1 MAKNQTQTSADIEA
15 SGSPAD
21 MRRRRFVVHGA
32 ALGAAAGGLSLGI
45 GPATGFAA
53 TGEPTRAG
61 AAGLQPLEVDSPMA
75 RWKKPQS
82 LEFVTGATE
91 RFTFPN
97 WQSGNED
104 SVYYNLNIP
113 SFFKS
118 RVVRQAPEFSVLQRA
133 INPDLLNLTFT
144 AHDGT
149 TTPTLKEYLVGPR
162 QVQAMMMAHKGK
174 VVFETYPGRNPE
186 DSHVWMSASK
196 TTAGLMISILADEGK
211 VDLEKPVS
219 NYAPELK
226 GSAWDNIT
234 VKQTMNMAVALDT
247 EETFDSL
254 SNPKS
259 WITSFFTA
267 IFGVGDVEPNE
278 WRKLLKTATLRPD
291 EKPGDRFRYST
302 SNTRVPVLI
311 TEQVTQMPWQP
322 FWNERV
328 WSKIGARSPFII
340 GLTPDGTPVA
350 GGLNNTTPD
359 RGHAAL
365 RATLH
370 PELERGRQGAGD
382 LRQAAEAD
390 SGHGQY
396 RRLQGVHGTGIR
408 NQMVRRNAADEYRAV
423 RPCLRRWRHVQA
435 RQHGPGDLRR
445 SGPRLLWHVLRLGD
459 QRREGRRHRSLPG
472 LSPGDG
478 ETLGWRL
485 ILAFPSAEEVGAG
498 QFFDLDAANS
508 DASVPETIL
517 GMPPVPCER
526 NNGNAVLF

>member
-174 VVFETYPGRNPE
+174 VVFETYPG
-186 DSHVWMSASK
+186 
-196 TTAGLMISILADEGK
+196 
-211 VDLEKPVS
+211 
-219 NYAPELK
+219 
-226 GSAWDNIT
+226 
-234 VKQTMNMAVALDT
+234 
-247 EETFDSL
+247 
-254 SNPKS
+254 
-259 WITSFFTA
+259 
-267 IFGVGDVEPNE
+267 
-278 WRKLLKTATLRPD
+278 
-291 EKPGDRFRYST
+291 
-302 SNTRVPVLI
+302 
-311 TEQVTQMPWQP
+311 
-322 FWNERV
+322 
-328 WSKIGARSPFII
+328 
-340 GLTPDGTPVA
+340 
-350 GGLNNTTPD
+350 
-359 RGHAAL
+359 
-365 RATLH
+365 
-370 PELERGRQGAGD
+370 
-382 LRQAAEAD
+382 
-390 SGHGQY
+390 GHGQY

-423 RPCLRRWRHVQA
+423 GPCLRRWRHVQA

-459 QRREGRRHRSLPG
+459 QRREGRRHRSLPV

-498 QFFDLDAANS
+498 
-508 DASVPETIL
+508 
-517 GMPPVPCER
+517 
-526 NNGNAVLF
+526 